1 MSLKNI
7 FFKDDETGDPKS
19 PVKSEVGKTVN
30 PVISTPVTPTFSGI
44 QGMVNEKILS
54 GLKDVIKKNN
64 ITGIDYYEFSQN
76 VEQLNNIIPD
86 DKTKFAA
93 AYASLI
99 TSGGVT
105 KAVLLS
111 SIDTYLVVI
120 AKEKENFAIDLK
132 KRYDDIVGKRTQGI
146 TDAQKRIGDL
156 QKELTSLSQFVI
168 EETQNVQQE
177 ELKLKQVESNFE
189 ASIAHLIACLNSDKE
204 KINLYIA

>member
-1 MSLKNI
+1 MSLKHV
-7 FFKDDETGDPKS
+7 FFREDTAGNQP
-19 PVKSEVGKTVN
+19 PVKSDVGKTAQ
-30 PVISTPVTPTFSGI
+30 PVIQPAITPTFSGI

-54 GLKDVIKKNN
+54 GLKEVIKKNN
-64 ITGIDYYEFSQN
+64 IPGIDYYEFSQN

-111 SIDTYLVVI
+111 SIDTYL
-120 AKEKENFAIDLK
+120 ALLGKEKENFSIDLK
-132 KRYDDIVGKRTQGI
+132 KRYDEIVGKRTKGI
-146 TDAQKRIGDL
+146 ADTQKRIEEL
-156 QKELTSLSQFVI
+156 KAELTKLSQFII

-189 ASIAHLIACLNSDKE
+189 ASIAHLVTCLNSDKE